1 MERGKITLAAVLTLL
16 VALPILSMGC
26 LEDDGKSSEVLVD
39 YSGYWSG
46 FIEDDDGWRD
56 VYGMGYQK
64 FTVTGSTIR
73 VMVEK
78 EDDGTSE
85 MVVSIVKDGKIASR
99 KSTLELCGKITIHH
113 SFD

>member
-1 MERGKITLAAVLTLL
+1 MKPGKITLAAVLTLL
-16 VALPILSMGC
+16 MCLPVLSMGC

-46 FIEDDDGWRD
+46 FIEDDDGPRD
-56 VYGMGYQK
+56 IYGMGYQK
-64 FTVTGSTIR
+64 FTVTGSTIS

-78 EDDGTSE
+78 EDDGAGELT
-85 MVVSIVKDGKIASR
+85 VRLVKNGRVEST
-99 KSTLELCGKITIHH
+99 KSTLELCGKITMYH